1 MEIIRQVETP
11 VEWTRERLAGMY
23 PGYTILGDAKGF
35 FCPIEETRVVYVN
48 YTWPELVR
56 AVRKHLEANR
66 LPVPADLSLEMQARF
81 CEISKSK
88 FCAEHDP
95 YVTERESFMAD
106 SQRFLRAMQDAA
118 INGLVDQAEAERRA
132 AICAACPQNQDQR
145 FTWCF
150 SCSAKTAA
158 AKLAK
163 LTLGVSTSRDGELKH
178 CRVCHCD
185 LKLKP
190 WVRREVMDE
199 PKFRGKWENEVVKCW
214 MRPENS

>member
-48 YTWPELVR
+48 YTWNELVR

-95 YVTERESFMAD
+95 YVTERENFMRQ
-106 SQRFLRAMQDAA
+106 SSRFLRAMESAA
-118 INGLVDQAEAERRA
+118 VDGLVSQEEAERRA
-132 AICAACPQNQDQR
+132 ALCSVCPHNKAE
-145 FTWCF
+145 TWNFCLG
-150 SCSAKTAA
+150 CNAKSAA
-158 AKLAK
+158 ARVAK
-163 LTLGVSTSRDGELKH
+163 FVMGTSTSLDHALKTCEICSCRLTAKVWINKEAMQEPELK
-178 CRVCHCD
+178 D
-185 LKLKP
+185 
-190 WVRREVMDE
+190 
-199 PKFRGKWENEVVKCW
+199 KWPAEGCW
-214 MRPENS
+214 MR